1 MLPYKSRFSEALP
14 SKRNNFLSKVRNN
27 EIELS
32 RYKLII
38 NFPETT
44 KVNFMSNSSGFGFY
58 GDEDSGITLSL
69 LNHLGEK
76 IDEITNF
83 EDIEELSSNFGNF
96 ADVYIKQG
104 NKEIKVN
111 VPTQSMEYKK
121 EIPKHLLPK
130 KSKSLQSPKKRLEKR

>member
-1 MLPYKSRFSEALP
+1 MLPYKSKFSETLP
-14 SKRNNFLSKVRNN
+14 TKQNNFLSKVRNN

-32 RYKLII
+32 RYKVII

-58 GDEDSGITLSL
+58 GDENSGITLIL
-69 LNHLGEK
+69 LDHQGKK
-76 IDEITNF
+76 IDEITDF
-83 EDIEELSSNFGNF
+83 EDIEELSSNFGKF

-104 NKEIKVN
+104 SKEIKVN
-111 VPTQSMEYKK
+111 VPTRHMGYMK

-130 KSKSLQSPKKRLEKR
+130 KSKSLQSPRKRLEEP